1 MRLLRNFRSG
11 LVALIA
17 IAGASLVASAAWAD
31 SGSVSISI
39 IKGGFMI
46 GASAG
51 SGTLTFHGKHY
62 RLDIGGI
69 SGGLVIG
76 AAKAQLH
83 GTVSH
88 ISRPSDI
95 AGVYAA
101 VGAGGAAATK
111 GAGAIVLKN
120 EKGALLELQGR
131 QSGLM
136 INADL
141 SGMAI
146 GLK

>member
-1 MRLLRNFRSG
+1 MRFFRNIRTG

-17 IAGASLVASAAWAD
+17 VAGASLVATSASAD
-31 SGSVSISI
+31 SGSMSISI
-39 IKGGFMI
+39 VKGGFFI

-51 SGTLTFHGKHY
+51 SGTLTFHGRRY
-62 RLDIGGI
+62 ALDIGGI

-76 AAKAQLH
+76 AAKANLH

-88 ISRPSDI
+88 ISRPSDV

-101 VGAGGAAATK
+101 VGAGAAGTT
-111 GAGAIVLKN
+111 GPGAILLKN
-120 EKGALLELQGR
+120 AKGALLELHGQ
-131 QSGLM
+131 QTGLM
-136 INADL
+136 VNADL

>member
-1 MRLLRNFRSG
+1 MRLLNRFRSAFI
-11 LVALIA
+11 ALIA
-17 IAGASLVASAAWAD
+17 IAGASLASSSALAD
-31 SGSVSISI
+31 SGAVSISI
-39 IKGGFMI
+39 IKGGFFI

-62 RLDIGGI
+62 RLEIGGI
-69 SGGLVIG
+69 SGGLVLG
-76 AAKAQLH
+76 AAKAQLY

-101 VGAGGAAATK
+101 VGAGAAGTT
-111 GAGAIVLKN
+111 GPRAIMLKN
-120 EKGALLELQGR
+120 EKGAVLQLSGR
-131 QSGLM
+131 QTGLM

-146 GLK
+146 SLR

>member
-1 MRLLRNFRSG
+1 MRQFKSFRAG
-11 LVALIA
+11 LVALVA
-17 IAGASLVASAAWAD
+17 VAGAGLAASSASAD

-39 IKGGFMI
+39 IKGGFFI

-62 RLDIGGI
+62 GLDIGGI

-76 AAKAQLH
+76 AAKANLS
-83 GTVSH
+83 GTVSQ
-88 ISRPSDI
+88 IDSASDV

-101 VGAGGAAATK
+101 VGAGAAGTT
-111 GAGAIVLKN
+111 GPGAILLKN
-120 EKGALLELQGR
+120 EKGALLELSGQ

-141 SGMAI
+141 SGMVI
-146 GLK
+146 SLK

>member
-1 MRLLRNFRSG
+1 MRFFKRFRSAI
-11 LVALIA
+11 VALIA
-17 IAGASLVASAAWAD
+17 IAGASLVASSAWAD
-31 SGSVSISI
+31 SGSMSIHI
-39 IKGGFMI
+39 VKGGFFI

-51 SGTLTFHGKHY
+51 SGTLTFHGRRY

-76 AAKAQLH
+76 AAKADFY

-88 ISRPSDI
+88 IRRPSDVS
-95 AGVYAA
+95 GVYAA
-101 VGAGGAAATK
+101 VGAGAAGVK
-111 GAGAIVLKN
+111 GRGAIILKN
-120 EKGALLELQGR
+120 EKGALLELHGR
-131 QSGLM
+131 QEGLM

>member
-1 MRLLRNFRSG
+1 MRSFGRFRSAFI
-11 LVALIA
+11 ALIA
-17 IAGASLVASAAWAD
+17 IAGASLASSSALAD
-31 SGSVSISI
+31 SGAVSISI
-39 IKGGFMI
+39 VKGGFFI
-46 GASAG
+46 GASVG

-62 RLDIGGI
+62 GLDIGGI

-76 AAKAQLH
+76 AAKARLY

-101 VGAGGAAATK
+101 VGAGAT
-111 GAGAIVLKN
+111 GMNGPRAIMLRN
-120 EKGALLELQGR
+120 EKGAVLELQGR
-131 QSGLM
+131 QTGLM
-136 INADL
+136 VNADL

-146 GLK
+146 SLK